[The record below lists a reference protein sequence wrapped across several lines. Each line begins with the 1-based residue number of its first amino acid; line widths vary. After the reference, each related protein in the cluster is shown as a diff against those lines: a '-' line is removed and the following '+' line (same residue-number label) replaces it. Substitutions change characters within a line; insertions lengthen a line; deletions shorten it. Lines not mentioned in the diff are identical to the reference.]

1 MVGGLLCD
9 VSVSNDADVAVAA
22 RMSGGGAGKPCTWN
36 LSIDIMRDAYLAHAT
51 SNLT

>member
-9 VSVSNDADVAVAA
+9 VSVSDDDDVAA
-22 RMSGGGAGKPCTWN
+22 RMSAGGARQPCTWN
-36 LSIDIMRDAYLAHAT
+36 LSIDVMRDAYLAHAT